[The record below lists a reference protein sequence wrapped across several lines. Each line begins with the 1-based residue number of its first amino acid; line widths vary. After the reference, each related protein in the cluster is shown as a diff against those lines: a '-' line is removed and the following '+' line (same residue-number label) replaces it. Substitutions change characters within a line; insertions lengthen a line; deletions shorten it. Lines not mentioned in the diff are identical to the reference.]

1 MVILDCTINYN
12 HKIGI
17 LVGLVVGTMV
27 MYYQSSLLDQ
37 ELLQLERERM
47 MYLQMGKVMTNQTM
61 TGLKTCIQECQA
73 EVGDQAQKQEEEFK
87 QLERVKEGLLLDK
100 DILNQLKVKNKDQAI
115 GFYLW
120 IAF

>member
-1 MVILDCTINYN
+1 MVILDCTINFN

-47 MYLQMGKVMTNQTM
+47 MYLQMGKVITELTM
-61 TGLKTCIQECQA
+61 TGLKPCIQECQT
-73 EVGDQAQKQEEEFK
+73 EVGEQAQKQEEEIK

-100 DILNQLKVKNKDQAI
+100 DILNQLKVKNKDQAQ
-115 GFYLW
+115 
-120 IAF
+120 

>member
-12 HKIGI
+12 CKIGI

-47 MYLQMGKVMTNQTM
+47 MYLQMGKVITEQTM
-61 TGLKTCIQECQA
+61 TGLKPCIQECQT
-73 EVGDQAQKQEEEFK
+73 EVGEQAQKQEEEIK

-100 DILNQLKVKNKDQAI
+100 DILNQLKVKNKDQAQ
-115 GFYLW
+115 
-120 IAF
+120 